1 MLTLTVLLKNL
12 TATAT
17 ITHLLTDAEHNN
29 LIEKYPNHVIAIDIV
44 MTLLT
49 DAEHKNLTE
58 KYPNHVT
65 DTDVVTTS
73 LTDAEHNN
81 LTDSD
86 ITCWA

>member
-1 MLTLTVLLKNL
+1 MLAIKISLTLTTLLMLTLTVLLKNL

-17 ITHLLTDAEHNN
+17 TTITL
-29 LIEKYPNHVIAIDIV
+29 
-44 MTLLT
+44 LLT

-73 LTDAEHNN
+73 LTDVIITIL
-81 LTDSD
+81 LTM
-86 ITCWA
+86 T